1 MKILRF
7 SSLFYDKKY
16 CFFLGGIVQSKSN
29 ISIIQD
35 ENSLKNDVIAE
46 NKVKG
51 YTVNLSLDSMKT
63 DKSNQLLI
71 TSIDNWTEFD
81 Y

>member
-1 MKILRF
+1 M
-7 SSLFYDKKY
+7 
-16 CFFLGGIVQSKSN
+16 FFLGGIVQSKSN

-71 TSIDNWTEFD
+71 TSIDNWNEFD